1 MQLTTALMISIAVNI
16 IVFLIAFVYYIKTAP
31 VAVPYLKCQLMGGTI
46 MLIKRVTGNIVF
58 KRSANKGTVLEAG
71 DFGTFIPNSNATGQ
85 LAGVNATIAYELM
98 AVPPSMEA
106 TIAAQKL
113 RDAHV
118 IPEMTL
124 TATAEK
130 AEKEGIL
137 NSLDV
142 SALYEYT
149 SAVNPHYV
157 TARIER
163 RIAEMMRHV
172 RNSLPQLM
180 GYAIVMIV
188 ILIGGAVA
196 YTIVAPPTGAVAP
209 AALQT
214 IGM

>member
-1 MQLTTALMISIAVNI
+1 MQLTTALMISMAVNI
-16 IVFLIAFVYYIKTAP
+16 IGFLIAFVYYIKTAS
-31 VAVPYLKCQLMGGTI
+31 VAVPYLKCQLLGGTI

-98 AVPPSMEA
+98 AVPPSIEA

-124 TATAEK
+124 NATANK
-130 AEKEGIL
+130 AKEEGTL

-163 RIAEMMRHV
+163 RVAEMLRHV

-180 GYAIVMIV
+180 GYAIVLVI
-188 ILIGGAVA
+188 ILIGGALA
-196 YTIVAPPTGAVAP
+196 YTIAAPSTGAAP
-209 AALQT
+209 TAALQS